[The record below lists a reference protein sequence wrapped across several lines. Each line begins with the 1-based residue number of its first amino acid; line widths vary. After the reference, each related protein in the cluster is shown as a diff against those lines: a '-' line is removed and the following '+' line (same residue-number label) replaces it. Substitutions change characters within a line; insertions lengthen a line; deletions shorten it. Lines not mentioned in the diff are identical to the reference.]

1 MKLQL
6 STQQSSLDRLTS
18 IPSVLR
24 ISFPLML
31 VAFSANFMIFA
42 DRMIVSWYDLEA
54 MNAIAYVGMLCAI
67 FQSGATAISSIA
79 EVFVGQYNGAKEFQ
93 KASIAT
99 WQMIWFS
106 VMTITILWPMALFG
120 GEYILED
127 IYYKHGIGFYK
138 VVMFFSFLQPAY
150 AALSAFFVA
159 TGNVRIVTF
168 SAVIGNS
175 LNIGLDYLFVRG
187 WGDIIPSMG
196 PTGAGI
202 ATIIATVLQVVMTLT
217 VFLSSRFNDFYNTRN
232 FKFDN
237 SIFRD
242 CIRLGRP
249 SAIGRMIEIYGWS
262 IQLKIV
268 KEANADYDTIVVIG
282 QSIYSFV
289 VFGIDGLH
297 KGIIA
302 ITSNLIGAGM
312 REGIPKLLQSA
323 FIIFGVQIVIMFTL
337 GATNGQNIVAL
348 FIQDSEN
355 INLSL
360 STIVN
365 ALRWAL
371 LYFIFDGLAWIY
383 LGVLIAR
390 GDTKYTMISN
400 TLSIWVF
407 CILPLYMITKFW
419 GLSPETSWKVSC
431 FYSIMHFLLFYFR
444 YKSGN
449 WAKVNIYSSNSQ
461 QPL

>member
-1 MKLQL
+1 
-6 STQQSSLDRLTS
+6 
-18 IPSVLR
+18 
-24 ISFPLML
+24 ML

-42 DRMIVSWYDLEA
+42 DRMIVSHYSVKA

-67 FQSGATAISSIA
+67 FQLGATAISSIA

-106 VMTITILWPMALFG
+106 LMTVTILWPMALFG
-120 GEYILED
+120 GDYILED
-127 IYYKHGIGFYK
+127 IYYEHGIGFYR

-150 AALSAFFVA
+150 AALSAFFIA
-159 TGNVRIVTF
+159 TGNVRVVTF

-175 LNIGLDYLFVRG
+175 LNIGLDYLLVYG
-187 WGDIIPSMG
+187 WSDQIPAMG

-202 ATIIATVLQVVMTLT
+202 ATIIASALQVVMTLT
-217 VFLSSRFNDFYNTRN
+217 VFLSKRFNDFYNTRN

-237 SIFRD
+237 AIFRD

-262 IQLKIV
+262 IQLKII
-268 KEANADYDTIVVIG
+268 KDANPDYDTIVVIG
-282 QSIYSFV
+282 QSIYFFV

-302 ITSNLIGAGM
+302 ITSNLIGGGM
-312 REGIPKLLQSA
+312 REAIPKLINSA
-323 FIIFGVQIVIMFTL
+323 LLIFAVQIILMFAL
-337 GATNGQNIVAL
+337 GATYGETIVAL
-348 FIQDSEN
+348 FMEDPQ
-355 INLSL
+355 NLTISL
-360 STIVN
+360 KTIVD

-383 LGVLIAR
+383 LGVLTAG
-390 GDTKYTMISN
+390 GDTKYSMLSN
-400 TLSIWVF
+400 TLSIWAF
-407 CILPLYMITKFW
+407 CILPLYIITQFW
-419 GLSPETSWKVSC
+419 HLSPETSWKVSC

-444 YKSGN
+444 FKSGN
-449 WAKVNIYSSNSQ
+449 WAKVNIYSNSGQ